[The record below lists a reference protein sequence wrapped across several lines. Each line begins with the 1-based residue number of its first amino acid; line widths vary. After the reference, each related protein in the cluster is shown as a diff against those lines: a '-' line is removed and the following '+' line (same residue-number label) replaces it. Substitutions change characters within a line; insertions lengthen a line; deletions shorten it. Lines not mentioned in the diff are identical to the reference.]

1 MIGGAE
7 TGLDRVLWPG
17 ALAQPRDGMSPAAT
31 ICALLATAA
40 SFIISLQRPGDR
52 MPAHASRLVEVLG
65 VCGLLMAGTAV
76 VTYML
81 DAPALRHV
89 DMFVAMSA
97 QSALALVL
105 LFVAIL
111 AAPSDGV
118 IAGVLLGSLRGS
130 SGARRLLPV
139 MVFAPLAIAFAG
151 IFATHREWIDARL
164 GLSLMTM
171 LMIAIGAAAVLVNA
185 ALQNRAERVQMQ
197 TLQTVTEA
205 AEEKDLLLREVYH
218 RVKNNLQR
226 IDAMLAFESA
236 QVADR
241 GTRDAFEAMSHR
253 IRALGIV
260 HELLLRSERLANI
273 DVADY
278 MQRLTEE
285 LTRSNGLDRR
295 GIAIVCDARPEIVDF
310 ETANTLGLLVNELV
324 VNAIEHAFPFDTSG
338 TIRVVFHRAS
348 QDTCRLT
355 VADDGVNNSV
365 YDPTNP
371 ACGGI
376 GSRIIRSLARQLG
389 GDLRVDTSLG
399 TRVDVSFP
407 CAAVEWSY
415 SV

>member
-1 MIGGAE
+1 M
-7 TGLDRVLWPG
+7 
-17 ALAQPRDGMSPAAT
+17 
-31 ICALLATAA
+31 
-40 SFIISLQRPGDR
+40 
-52 MPAHASRLVEVLG
+52 
-65 VCGLLMAGTAV
+65 
-76 VTYML
+76 
-81 DAPALRHV
+81 
-89 DMFVAMSA
+89 
-97 QSALALVL
+97 
-105 LFVAIL
+105 
-111 AAPSDGV
+111 
-118 IAGVLLGSLRGS
+118 
-130 SGARRLLPV
+130 
-139 MVFAPLAIAFAG
+139 
-151 IFATHREWIDARL
+151 
-164 GLSLMTM
+164 
-171 LMIAIGAAAVLVNA
+171 
-185 ALQNRAERVQMQ
+185 
-197 TLQTVTEA
+197 
-205 AEEKDLLLREVYH
+205 LLREVYH

-285 LTRSNGLDRR
+285 LTRSNGLERR

-365 YDPTNP
+365 
-371 ACGGI
+371 
-376 GSRIIRSLARQLG
+376 
-389 GDLRVDTSLG
+389 
-399 TRVDVSFP
+399 
-407 CAAVEWSY
+407 
-415 SV
+415 